1 MYEFLF
7 VFKVTLQWFFTCLSE
22 TFYISNCFVLFIIID
37 SIGPSFLQKVR
48 KELAAESL
56 TSLGV
61 RGTTLG

>member
-7 VFKVTLQWFFTCLSE
+7 VFKVTLQWFFNCLSE

-37 SIGPSFLQKVR
+37 PIGPSFLQKVR

-56 TSLGV
+56 TSLGE